1 MIRYTLPA
9 ILLVTAG
16 CDSMIDFRDR
26 IVGSDSAD
34 VAPAAMEPAPMAQAT
49 AKERFVTAAEGQ
61 GCVVS
66 ADTIA
71 AIMTDATISQSEL
84 GAIVTELE
92 AEGRAVV
99 EGDAAVRIV
108 SDGCPTA

>member
-26 IVGSDSAD
+26 IVGSGDD
-34 VAPAAMEPAPMAQAT
+34 VVPAAMEPAPMAQAT